1 MCFVSAK
8 LPAFGSFLQ
17 VRAFFDKFVS
27 MKRTTLIAAALF
39 ACIFCSA
46 ETIKGSDGKVTY
58 IGRTEVAEDGS
69 VSFDWSATT
78 IRLKFKGKTLVMAC
92 SDTKKDYFNL
102 WIDGEQKVLEDKVLK
117 VEGDQAI
124 TLFSAKKAAEH
135 TVILQKRTEGEQGAM
150 TVKEFTTDGAFL
162 QAPAPKSR
170 LIEFIGDSYTC
181 GYGTEALSRSDP
193 FRPEEENPAR
203 TYADILGRMYGAEAV
218 HISHSGRGIIRNYG
232 DYNEQENMVKLY
244 AQTFDQ
250 FKEDAWEPT
259 YKPDMVVIY
268 LGTNDFSTGK
278 QPNLGP
284 WCENYKK
291 LLKKVREFH
300 GPSVPILCLA
310 SPCDELMDDYVQE
323 AVKRCGIDGVHFAS
337 ILPGC
342 YRMDDEDLGASWH
355 PNYNGHRKIASVV
368 APYISTLTGWDL
380 PVWFNE

>member
-1 MCFVSAK
+1 
-8 LPAFGSFLQ
+8 
-17 VRAFFDKFVS
+17 
-27 MKRTTLIAAALF
+27 MKRTTLIVAALF
-39 ACIFCSA
+39 ACILCSA
-46 ETIKGSDGKVTY
+46 ETIKGSDSKVTY
-58 IGRTEVAEDGS
+58 IGRTEVADDGS

-78 IRLKFKGKTLVMAC
+78 IKLKFKGKTLVIAC
-92 SDTKKDYFNL
+92 SSTKKDFFNL
-102 WIDGEQKVLEDKVLK
+102 WLDGEQKAIEDKILK
-117 VEGDQAI
+117 VEGDALV
-124 TLFSAKKAAEH
+124 TVFNAKKAGEH
-135 TVILQKRTEGEQGAM
+135 TVILQKRTEGEQG
-150 TVKEFTTDGAFL
+150 TVTVREFTTDGNFL
-162 QAPAPKSR
+162 DAPAPKSR

-181 GYGTEALSRSDP
+181 GYGTEALRRSDP

-203 TYADILGRMYGAEAV
+203 TYADILARMYGADAV

-232 DYNEQENMVKLY
+232 DYNEHENMVKLY

-259 YKPDMVVIY
+259 YKPDIVVIY

-278 QPNLGP
+278 QPNPGP